1 MLPLSVDLVLDL
13 LLPTT
18 DAGVAVQLCLAI
30 VVLAIALWR
39 FWSNPEA
46 RLVVIGSGLVILGLM
61 GFRAL
66 H

>member
-1 MLPLSVDLVLDL
+1 MFPIIVDVILDL

-18 DAGVAVQLCLAI
+18 DAGVILQFVVVGLLLVAV
-30 VVLAIALWR
+30 LWR
-39 FWSNPEA
+39 SWSNPEA
-46 RLVVIGSGLVILGLM
+46 RLLVIGSGLVILGLM

>member
-1 MLPLSVDLVLDL
+1 MFPIIVDVIVDL
-13 LLPTT
+13 LLPAT
-18 DAGVAVQLCLAI
+18 DAGVVAQF
-30 VVLAIALWR
+30 VVVGLVLVSVLWR

-46 RLVVIGSGLVILGLM
+46 RLLVIGSGLVILGLM

>member
-1 MLPLSVDLVLDL
+1 MLPFFVDLVLDL

-18 DAGVAVQLCLAI
+18 DAGVAMQFGLAV
-30 VVLAIALWR
+30 VVLAVTLWR

-46 RLVVIGSGLVILGLM
+46 RLVIIGSGLVILGLM